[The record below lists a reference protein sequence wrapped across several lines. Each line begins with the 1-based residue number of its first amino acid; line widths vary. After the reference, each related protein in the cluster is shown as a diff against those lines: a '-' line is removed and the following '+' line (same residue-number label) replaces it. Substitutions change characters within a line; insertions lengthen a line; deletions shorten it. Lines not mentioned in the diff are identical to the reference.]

1 MNTHIELSL
10 TETQKCDPSYSVVC
24 KHDQHINCGSCRLN
38 TLCLP
43 ISLHLDDIEKLNS
56 IVQRSRP
63 LHKGD
68 HLYRANDEFYSVY
81 AIRSGAVKA
90 VTISENGDEQIT
102 GFYLPG
108 EIVGLDGLSD
118 NRYTNSVIA
127 LETAS
132 VCEIPFHKFE
142 ELSGKILNLQRH
154 FLQLMSR
161 EITDDQRMISL
172 LSKSSAEARIA
183 SLLISISS
191 RNSLRHLSSSEFSLP
206 MTRTEIGNFLGLRI
220 ETVSRVLGRLQKC
233 KVVSINKKDVVIND
247 MKNLHQI
254 AKGMEDL

>member
-1 MNTHIELSL
+1 MNIQLSAVETESLGQSNTVRCTHDKRI
-10 TETQKCDPSYSVVC
+10 T
-24 KHDQHINCGSCRLN
+24 CGGCRLN

-43 ISLHLDDIEKLNS
+43 ISLHLDDIEKLSN
-56 IVQRSRP
+56 IVQRSKP

-68 HLYRANDEFYSVY
+68 YLYRANDEFHSIF

-90 VTISENGDEQIT
+90 VTISDNGDEQIT

-118 NRYTNSVIA
+118 DRYTNSVLA

-132 VCEIPFHKFE
+132 ICEIPFHSFE
-142 ELSGKILNLQRH
+142 ELSAKIPNLRRH

-161 EITDDQRMISL
+161 EITEDQRIISL

-183 SLLISISS
+183 SLLISISA
-191 RNSLRHLSSSEFSLP
+191 RNSRRNLSASEFVLP
-206 MTRTEIGNFLGLRI
+206 MTRTDISNFLGLRI
-220 ETVSRVLGRLQKC
+220 ETVSRLFARLQKSN
-233 KVVSINKKDVVIND
+233 VISVDKKDIFIKD
-247 MKNLHQI
+247 MDTLRQV
-254 AKGMEDL
+254 AKGTEDF